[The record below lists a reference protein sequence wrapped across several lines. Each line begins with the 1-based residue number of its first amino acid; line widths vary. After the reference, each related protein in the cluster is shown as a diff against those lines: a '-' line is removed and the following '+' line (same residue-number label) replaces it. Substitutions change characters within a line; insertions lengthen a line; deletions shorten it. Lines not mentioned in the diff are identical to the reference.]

1 MRVHARDVFAT
12 VTRFLFGRRRCG
24 AGGRENEPRKTG
36 GGGGVLKHF
45 FKRESSEK
53 EEKKK
58 GGGEGKLKEVASV
71 LVRKRLVRKNTFSR
85 ARPPLMNLLT
95 TIPGANE
102 LIKQTPIQRCMND
115 RKVRDVNRGP

>member
-1 MRVHARDVFAT
+1 MFSRLLRVFCLD
-12 VTRFLFGRRRCG
+12 G
-24 AGGRENEPRKTG
+24 AGVVQGVGKTSREKQE

-115 RKVRDVNRGP
+115 RKVRGVNRGA